1 MNWFSIVVFILW
13 VYLLTVLK
21 RGKLDFWYFI
31 AGSVGLFIF
40 SVIFIEPLAV
50 GPLQK
55 AVAAAAG
62 IPGRLTGIY
71 ESYFQKGIIFIST
84 GGTSLSLYIDFECS
98 GIIETLAF
106 FALLW
111 FFPVYRLYEK
121 VVVSIAGGLLIF
133 ASNVL
138 RIFVICLVV
147 YFFGGDMYFLA
158 HTIIGRLVFYACTI
172 TLYFYVFTRSQIIR
186 QKVGGLRYE
195 IHK

>member
-40 SVIFIEPLAV
+40 SVIFIEPVAV
-50 GPLQK
+50 EPLQK

-172 TLYFYVFTRSQIIR
+172 ALYFYVFTKSQIIR
-186 QKVGGLRYE
+186 QIVGGLRYE

>member
-40 SVIFIEPLAV
+40 SVIFIEPVAV
-50 GPLQK
+50 EPLQK

-147 YFFGGDMYFLA
+147 YFFRGDMYFLA

-172 TLYFYVFTRSQIIR
+172 ALYFYVFTKSQIIR

>member
-13 VYLLTVLK
+13 IYLLTVLK

-40 SVIFIEPLAV
+40 SVIWIEPLVV
-50 GPLQK
+50 GPIQK

-172 TLYFYVFTRSQIIR
+172 TLYFYVFTKSQIIR

>member
-40 SVIFIEPLAV
+40 SVIFIEPVAV
-50 GPLQK
+50 EPLQK

-172 TLYFYVFTRSQIIR
+172 ALYFYVFTKSQIIR

>member
-13 VYLLTVLK
+13 IYLLTVLK

-40 SVIFIEPLAV
+40 SIIWIEPLVV
-50 GPLQK
+50 GPMQK

-172 TLYFYVFTRSQIIR
+172 TLYFYVFTKSQIIR
-186 QKVGGLRYE
+186 QKVGALRYE

>member
-13 VYLLTVLK
+13 IYLLTVLK

-40 SVIFIEPLAV
+40 SVIWIEPVAV
-50 GPLQK
+50 GPIQK

-172 TLYFYVFTRSQIIR
+172 TLYFYVFTKSQIIR

>member
-40 SVIFIEPLAV
+40 SVIFIEPVAV
-50 GPLQK
+50 EPLQK

-84 GGTSLSLYIDFECS
+84 GGTSLSLYIDFECL

-147 YFFGGDMYFLA
+147 YFFRGDMYFLA

-172 TLYFYVFTRSQIIR
+172 ALYFYVFTKSQIIR

>member
-1 MNWFSIVVFILW
+1 MNWFSIVVFSLW
-13 VYLLTVLK
+13 IYLLTVLK

-40 SVIFIEPLAV
+40 SVIWIEPVAV
-50 GPLQK
+50 GPIQK

-84 GGTSLSLYIDFECS
+84 GGMSLSLYIDFECS

-172 TLYFYVFTRSQIIR
+172 TLYFYVFTKSQIIR

>member
-1 MNWFSIVVFILW
+1 MNWFSIVIFILW
-13 VYLLTVLK
+13 IYLLTVQK

-31 AGSVGLFIF
+31 TGSVGLFIF
-40 SVIFIEPLAV
+40 SIIWIEPVIV
-50 GPLQK
+50 GPMQK
-55 AVAAAAG
+55 AVAAVSG
-62 IPGRLTGIY
+62 IPGQLTGIY

-121 VVVSIAGGLLIF
+121 VVVSIMGGLLIF

-138 RIFVICLVV
+138 RIFVICFTV
-147 YFFGGDMYFLA
+147 YLFGGDMYFLA

-172 TLYFYVFTRSQIIR
+172 TLYFYVFTKSQIIR
-186 QKVGGLRYE
+186 QKVGGFRYE

>member
-40 SVIFIEPLAV
+40 SVIFIEPVAV
-50 GPLQK
+50 EPLQK

-138 RIFVICLVV
+138 RIFAICLVV

-172 TLYFYVFTRSQIIR
+172 ALYFYVFTKSQIIR

>member
-40 SVIFIEPLAV
+40 SVIFIEPVAV
-50 GPLQK
+50 EPLQK

-172 TLYFYVFTRSQIIR
+172 ALYFYVFTKSQIIR
-186 QKVGGLRYE
+186 QKVGGMRYE

>member
-13 VYLLTVLK
+13 IYLLTVLK

-40 SVIFIEPLAV
+40 SVIWIEPLVV
-50 GPLQK
+50 GPMQK

-106 FALLW
+106 FSLLW

-172 TLYFYVFTRSQIIR
+172 TLYFYVFTKSQIIR

>member
-40 SVIFIEPLAV
+40 SVIFIEPVAV
-50 GPLQK
+50 EPLQK

-98 GIIETLAF
+98 D
-106 FALLW
+106 
-111 FFPVYRLYEK
+111 RK
-121 VVVSIAGGLLIF
+121 SVV
-133 ASNVL
+133 
-138 RIFVICLVV
+138 
-147 YFFGGDMYFLA
+147 
-158 HTIIGRLVFYACTI
+158 
-172 TLYFYVFTRSQIIR
+172 
-186 QKVGGLRYE
+186 
-195 IHK
+195 

>member
-40 SVIFIEPLAV
+40 SVIFIEPVAV
-50 GPLQK
+50 EPLQK

-172 TLYFYVFTRSQIIR
+172 ALYFYVFTKSQIIR

-195 IHK
+195 IYK

>member
-1 MNWFSIVVFILW
+1 MNWLSICIFILW
-13 VYLLTVLK
+13 IYLLTVLK

-31 AGSVGLFIF
+31 VGSVGLFIF
-40 SVIFIEPLAV
+40 SVIWIEPLAV
-50 GPLQK
+50 GPMQK
-55 AVAAAAG
+55 AVAAASG
-62 IPGRLTGIY
+62 IPGRITGIY
-71 ESYFQKGIIFIST
+71 ESYFQKNIIFIST
-84 GGTSLSLYIDFECS
+84 GDTSLSLYIDFECS

-138 RIFVICLVV
+138 RIFVICLTV
-147 YFFGGDMYFLA
+147 FIFGGDMYFLA
-158 HTIIGRLVFYACTI
+158 HTVIGRLVFYACTI
-172 TLYFYVFTRSQIIR
+172 TLYFYVFTKSQIVR
-186 QKVGGLRYE
+186 QKVGGIRYE

>member
-1 MNWFSIVVFILW
+1 M
-13 VYLLTVLK
+13 
-21 RGKLDFWYFI
+21 
-31 AGSVGLFIF
+31 
-40 SVIFIEPLAV
+40 
-50 GPLQK
+50 
-55 AVAAAAG
+55 
-62 IPGRLTGIY
+62 
-71 ESYFQKGIIFIST
+71 
-84 GGTSLSLYIDFECS
+84 
-98 GIIETLAF
+98 
-106 FALLW
+106 
-111 FFPVYRLYEK
+111 YRLYEK

-172 TLYFYVFTRSQIIR
+172 ALYFYVFTKSQIIR

>member
-40 SVIFIEPLAV
+40 SVIWIEPVAV

-62 IPGRLTGIY
+62 IPGQLTGIY

-121 VVVSIAGGLLIF
+121 VAVSIAGGLLIF

-172 TLYFYVFTRSQIIR
+172 TLYFYVFTKSQIIR

>member
-13 VYLLTVLK
+13 IYLLTVLK

-40 SVIFIEPLAV
+40 SVIWIEPLVV
-50 GPLQK
+50 GPMQK
-55 AVAAAAG
+55 AVAAATG

-172 TLYFYVFTRSQIIR
+172 TLYFYVFTKSQIIR